1 MNDIAANIRTLRRKR
16 GMSQEQLAQALHV
29 TRQTVSAW
37 ERGLSRPGLDALGQ
51 IARAL
56 EAEEEQLLY
65 GPETG
70 KRPGYRG
77 VSFWPVL
84 GIIPLFYVMIF
95 WLLPWPMSLVV
106 GTFNDAAFLL
116 CGQLFL
122 AIVTVFCY
130 CSLKDEIRNR
140 DFCAGQEQEKPEE
153 KDSEK
158 G

>member
-1 MNDIAANIRTLRRKR
+1 
-16 GMSQEQLAQALHV
+16 
-29 TRQTVSAW
+29 
-37 ERGLSRPGLDALGQ
+37 
-51 IARAL
+51 
-56 EAEEEQLLY
+56 
-65 GPETG
+65 
-70 KRPGYRG
+70 
-77 VSFWPVL
+77 
-84 GIIPLFYVMIF
+84 MIF
-95 WLLPWPMSLVV
+95 WLLPWPMSLVA

-140 DFCAGQEQEKPEE
+140 DFYAGQEQEKPEE